1 MMNRTRVKICGI
13 TRVEDALIAAQLGVD
28 SIGLVFHKKSP
39 RFLNIKQAV
48 LIKQAL
54 PAFVTI
60 TALMMDETTSW
71 VDEVVNTLNPDCLQ
85 FHGDECPDDCNRY
98 NIPYIKA
105 VAMSGMQ
112 NLPAYMSCYQEA
124 QAFLLDSH
132 AAGQQGGSGEAFD
145 WADIPTEL
153 KQQIILAGGITPEN
167 VYEAISQVS
176 PWAVDLSSGVERAK
190 GIKDEEKMHRLM
202 REVKR
207 ANNDK

>member
-13 TRVEDALIAAQLGVD
+13 TRIEDALVAAQLGVD
-28 SIGLVFHKKSP
+28 SIGLVLHEKSP
-39 RFLNIKQAV
+39 RFVTLEQAL
-48 LIKQAL
+48 LIKKAL
-54 PAFVTI
+54 PTFITV
-60 TALMMDETTSW
+60 TALMMDETTDW
-71 VDEVVNTLNPDCLQ
+71 VDEIVHTLNPDCLQ

-105 VAMSGMQ
+105 VAMSGLQ
-112 NLPAYMSCYQEA
+112 NLPAYMSCYKEA

-145 WADIPTEL
+145 WTKIPNEL
-153 KQQIILAGGITPEN
+153 RHQIILAGGITPDN
-167 VYEAISQVS
+167 VYAAINQVS

-190 GIKDEEKMHRLM
+190 GIKDEQKMHRLM

>member
-1 MMNRTRVKICGI
+1 MNRTRVKICGI

-28 SIGLVFHKKSP
+28 SIGLVFHAKSP
-39 RFLNIKQAV
+39 RFLSLKQAL
-48 LIKQAL
+48 LIKNAL

-60 TALMMDETTSW
+60 TALMMDETSDW
-71 VDEVVNTLNPDCLQ
+71 VDEVVATLNPDCLQ
-85 FHGDECPDDCNRY
+85 FHGDECPDDCNKY
-98 NIPYIKA
+98 NVPYIKV
-105 VAMSGMQ
+105 VAMSGLQ
-112 NLPAYMSCYQEA
+112 DISAYMSCYQDA

-145 WADIPTEL
+145 WSTIPIEL
-153 KQQIILAGGITPEN
+153 RQQIILAGGITPDN
-167 VYEAISQVS
+167 VYEAITQVS

-190 GIKDEEKMHRLM
+190 GIKDEDKMHRLM